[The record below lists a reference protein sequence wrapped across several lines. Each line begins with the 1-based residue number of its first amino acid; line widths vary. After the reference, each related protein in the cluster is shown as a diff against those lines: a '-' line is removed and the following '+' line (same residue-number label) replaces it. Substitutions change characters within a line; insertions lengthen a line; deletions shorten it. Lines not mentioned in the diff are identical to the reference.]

1 MQPHVNYVVNE
12 KGTPI
17 FVQMT
22 VKEWEDFLAE
32 YKRLKSLTI
41 FKERLKTAFR
51 EIRQIQKGEKQGT
64 TLTDFLN
71 EL

>member
-1 MQPHVNYVVNE
+1 MQPQVNYVVNE

-22 VKEWEDFLAE
+22 VKEWEDFLVE

-41 FKERLKTAFR
+41 FKESFKTAFS
-51 EIRQIQKGEKQGT
+51 EIRQIKREKSKVQ
-64 TLTDFLN
+64 L
-71 EL
+71 

>member
-1 MQPHVNYVVNE
+1 MQPQVNYVVNE

-22 VKEWEDFLAE
+22 VKEWEDFLAD
-32 YKRLKSLTI
+32 YKRLKSLDI
-41 FKERLKTAFR
+41 FKERLKTSFK

-64 TLTDFLN
+64 TLSNF
-71 EL
+71 